1 MPFVQ
6 RLMRTSAGPI
16 YIEADY
22 DGVHVTRFDERGVPA
37 HWFDLEEPYGVSFR
51 AELTLDENESKRLSD
66 ELSAA
71 LAEEDDDDDE
81 PFGWLA
87 VIFLLGFVG
96 IWLFGLVVLVY
107 LIVRAIT

>member
-37 HWFDLEEPYGVSFR
+37 HWFDLE
-51 AELTLDENESKRLSD
+51 
-66 ELSAA
+66 
-71 LAEEDDDDDE
+71 
-81 PFGWLA
+81 
-87 VIFLLGFVG
+87 
-96 IWLFGLVVLVY
+96 
-107 LIVRAIT
+107 